1 MVFRCP
7 ELDESEKRVLD
18 KISQIR
24 DSIKYALRVPVRW
37 FGSLRRSMLARAI
50 QGSNSIEGYNV
61 TLEDAIAA
69 IEGEPLLEASDENQF
84 AITGYRDAMTYVLEL
99 ARDPHF
105 AYGAQLI
112 RSLHFMMLRYDLR
125 KNPGLW
131 RPGAVYVRD
140 EQKGSIVYEGSAAE
154 AVPGLVDELC
164 SNLNMQSSLPAV
176 IRAAMAHIN
185 LVMIHPFSD
194 GNGRMSRCL
203 QTLVLAREGIL
214 EPQFCSIEEYLGRN
228 TKEYYSVL
236 AEVGQG
242 TWRPSNDV
250 RPWIRFCLTAHY
262 RQAKTIVRRIE
273 EIKLV
278 SDEVELLVKK
288 EKLHERCMFALLDAA
303 RGLRV
308 RNSTYRA
315 IAEISENLASRDLKT
330 MVDRGL
336 LVSIGDTRS
345 RIYLASEALR
355 QIRLKNRRPTPIQD
369 PFREDPKQVLMS
381 QIVSTVEP

>member
-1 MVFRCP
+1 MIFRCP
-7 ELDESEKRVLD
+7 ELDETENRVLD
-18 KISQIR
+18 EIFQIR
-24 DSIKYALRVPVRW
+24 AGIKYALRVPVRW
-37 FGSLRRSMLARAI
+37 FGSLRRTMLARAI
-50 QGSNSIEGYNV
+50 QGSNSIEGFNV
-61 TLEDAIAA
+61 TEEDAIAA
-69 IEGEPLLEASDENQF
+69 VEGEPLLEATEENRF
-84 AITGYRDAMTYVLEL
+84 AMTGYRDAMTYVLEL

-105 AYGAQLI
+105 SHGAQLI

-140 EQKGSIVYEGSAAE
+140 EQKGLIVYEGPEAE
-154 AVPGLVDELC
+154 RVPGLVDELI
-164 SNLNMQSSLPAV
+164 SKLNIQGPLPAV
-176 IRAAMAHIN
+176 IRAAMAHLN

-228 TKEYYSVL
+228 TQEYYSVL

-242 TWRPSNDV
+242 SWNPANDL

-273 EIKLV
+273 EIKLL
-278 SDEVELLVKK
+278 SDEIELLVKR

-308 RNSTYRA
+308 RNSTYRT

-336 LVSIGDTRS
+336 LISIGDKRS
-345 RIYLASEALR
+345 RSYSATPTL
-355 QIRLKNRRPTPIQD
+355 QHIRLQNRRPARVQD

-381 QIVSTVEP
+381 QII